1 MALSPLLL
9 VASVVWAT
17 LACLQSSSGG
27 LGLDQFVYLSY
38 SGLFLA
44 GASLLL
50 LVARRIRRRQASGP
64 HLGLPVA
71 AICVGAFLARSPAP
85 MFLRFLSSRGS
96 LEAEAHALLKD
107 PALASSFPH
116 RVGLFRVSEV
126 SVHESQVGFVTA
138 PCGLDDCG
146 FVFTPLPRPRRY
158 TEDRFV
164 HLAGPWWRW
173 RRSW

>member
-1 MALSPLLL
+1 MLSTVLLI
-9 VASVVWAT
+9 ASVLWAT

-27 LGLDQFVYLSY
+27 LGLDHFVYLFC

-44 GASLLL
+44 GVSLLL
-50 LVARRIRRRQASGP
+50 LVARRIRPRQASGP

-85 MFLRFLSSRGS
+85 MLLRFLSSRGS
-96 LEAEAHALLKD
+96 LKAEAHALLKD
-107 PALASSFPH
+107 PTRVSSFPH

-126 SVHESQVGFVTA
+126 SVRESQVGFITA

-146 FVFTPLPRPRRY
+146 FVFTLLPQPRRY
-158 TEDRFV
+158 TEDRFI

-173 RRSW
+173 HRSW